1 MHALIHLRSEPLF
14 PVLIKS
20 ARGRTV
26 RDSWE
31 HIMIDTVV
39 IQPGSDTGEPSVAG
53 VSWAAVTAG
62 AIVSCALTLVLLA
75 FGIGLGLSVVS
86 PWAGSG
92 VSATTFKIGTG
103 LYLVVIAMLSS
114 SIGGYIAG
122 RLRSRWIGVHGDEVY
137 FRDTAHGF
145 IAWAFAS
152 VLGAILLASPAS
164 SLLGGTAAGVTQG
177 AISSASQASPM
188 DGYVDTLM
196 RSDAPTAQNP
206 GQTPANASEQRSET
220 ARLFTSSFKNGG
232 DLKPADRAYVSKV
245 VAARTGL
252 SQADAD
258 KRVNDVVTQVKADMD
273 AARKA
278 TAQLAF
284 WLTASLL
291 IGAFCASLAATEGGG
306 LRDGTWR
313 RRSAR

>member
-1 MHALIHLRSEPLF
+1 
-14 PVLIKS
+14 
-20 ARGRTV
+20 
-26 RDSWE
+26 
-31 HIMIDTVV
+31 MIDTVV
-39 IQPGSDTGEPSVAG
+39 IQPGVDTGEPSVAG

-62 AIVSCALTLVLLA
+62 AVVSCALTLVVLA

-86 PWAGSG
+86 PWSGSG

-114 SIGGYIAG
+114 SVGGYIAG
-122 RLRSRWIGVHGDEVY
+122 RLRSRWIGVQGDEVY

-145 IAWAFAS
+145 IAWALAT
-152 VLGAILLASPAS
+152 VLGAVLLASPAAH
-164 SLLGGTAAGVTQG
+164 LLGGTAAGVTQG
-177 AISSASQASPM
+177 AVASAGRAGPM
-188 DGYVDTLM
+188 DGYVDTLL
-196 RSDAPTAQNP
+196 RSDPAAAPNSGQNS
-206 GQTPANASEQRSET
+206 GNAADSRGEMV
-220 ARLFTSSFKNGG
+220 RLFTSSFRNGG
-232 DLKPADRAYVSKV
+232 DLKPADREYVAKV

-252 SQADAD
+252 SQADAE
-258 KRVNDVVTQVKADMD
+258 KRVNDVVTQAKADAD

-278 TAQLAF
+278 AEQLAF

-313 RRSAR
+313 RRTVR

>member
-1 MHALIHLRSEPLF
+1 MFLLLLI
-14 PVLIKS
+14 S
-20 ARGRTV
+20 ACDHGRRTKC
-26 RDSWE
+26 WE
-31 HIMIDTVV
+31 QTMIDTVV
-39 IQPGSDTGEPSVAG
+39 VQPAVDTGEPSVAG

-62 AIVSCALTLVLLA
+62 AVVSCALTLVLIA

-122 RLRSRWIGVHGDEVY
+122 RLRSRWIGVHTDEVY

-164 SLLGGTAAGVTQG
+164 SLLGGAASG
-177 AISSASQASPM
+177 ASQGTASMARSGPM
-188 DGYVDTLM
+188 EGYVDTLL
-196 RSDAPTAQNP
+196 RSDAPAAP
-206 GQTPANASEQRSET
+206 NADNSRDSRGEMV
-220 ARLFTSSFKNGG
+220 RLFSNSFRNGG
-232 DLKPADRAYVSKV
+232 ELKPADSQYAAKV
-245 VAARTGL
+245 VAARTGM

-258 KRVNDVVTQVKADMD
+258 KRVNEVVTQIKADTD

-306 LRDGTWR
+306 LRDGTWGSR
-313 RRSAR
+313 ARVNPALR